1 MNVRYSFKAEF
12 FKVLANPVRIRILD
26 VLRDGPQSVGE
37 LRTRL
42 GTEQATISQ
51 HLAILRARNFVMTE
65 RRGTTILY
73 EISDPAIWKLLD
85 SAREIFDNQLVSVRT
100 ALDGLQHER
109 VSRRALRGRPSPAG
123 RRNLSRRGHARVL
136 DRPRGRAR

>member
-1 MNVRYSFKAEF
+1 MITPISPPRSAARTAEYMNVRYSFKAEF

-26 VLRDGPQSVGE
+26 ALRDGPQSVGE

-100 ALDGLQHER
+100 ALEGLQHEA
-109 VSRRALRGRPSPAG
+109 VS
-123 RRNLSRRGHARVL
+123 
-136 DRPRGRAR
+136 

>member
-1 MNVRYSFKAEF
+1 MVESTNVRYAFKAEF

-26 VLRDGPQSVGE
+26 ALRDGPQSVGE
-37 LRTRL
+37 LRARL
-42 GTEQATISQ
+42 ETEQATISQ

-73 EISDPAIWKLLD
+73 EIADPAIWKLLD

-100 ALDGLQHER
+100 ALEGLQNETA
-109 VSRRALRGRPSPAG
+109 S
-123 RRNLSRRGHARVL
+123 
-136 DRPRGRAR
+136 